1 MLLVLSS
8 DVRFEVR
15 ERLKKNK
22 ELFLQLFFQDAA
34 GALGFLGIPVRAS
47 KYAYKVYNGPE
58 LLSE

>member
-1 MLLVLSS
+1 M
-8 DVRFEVR
+8 RFEVR

-47 KYAYKVYNGPE
+47 KYAYTKCTTDQSCS
-58 LLSE
+58 LA